1 MSGRKL
7 NPDERQI
14 WHVVTRTV
22 TPLHTERADFDR
34 EINCGPE
41 TESVGRKTGK
51 ASETKRSPVAG
62 NHKPLPADRSSERR
76 LRRGRL
82 EIDGRID
89 LHGMTQAAARAA
101 LGRFL
106 HSARARGF
114 HAVLVITGKGKAGS
128 RDREPGEAAP
138 GIIRRKFPD
147 WLTEPELRHLVSGY
161 SSAHRRHGGDGAYY
175 VMIRNR

>member
-7 NPDERQI
+7 DPDERHI
-14 WHVVTRTV
+14 WRVVTKTV
-22 TPLHTERADFDR
+22 TPLHTDRVEFDR
-34 EINCGPE
+34 ELNRDTE
-41 TESVGRKTGK
+41 TGSAGRKTRK
-51 ASETKRSPVAG
+51 TLEAKPPPRSDKRKLP
-62 NHKPLPADRSSERR
+62 PADRSSERR
-76 LRRGRL
+76 LRRGRI

-106 HSARARGF
+106 HSARAREF
-114 HAVLVITGKGKAGS
+114 HAVLVITGKGKAAS

-138 GIIRRKFPD
+138 GIIRRRFPE
-147 WLTEPELRHLVSGY
+147 WLAEPELRHLVSGFA
-161 SSAHRRHGGDGAYY
+161 SAHRRHGGDGAYY